1 MNSLPCSQ
9 KPATSFYPELCQ
21 SGLRPSSRPCLGFPS
36 HLFLGFPSRL
46 IISFRSPHQNPACTS
61 PVAHPCYMLHTSLP
75 SLFGHPDN
83 ICWPV
88 QIMQLLNMQFSP
100 VFAASCP
107 GVQIPSSAPYFQTPS
122 ASYIR
127 DEVSH
132 PYKKHAQFF
141 SFVGRFSPATAE
153 AASLSGIVEH
163 THTHTG

>member
-1 MNSLPCSQ
+1 
-9 KPATSFYPELCQ
+9 
-21 SGLRPSSRPCLGFPS
+21 
-36 HLFLGFPSRL
+36 
-46 IISFRSPHQNPACTS
+46 
-61 PVAHPCYMLHTSLP
+61 
-75 SLFGHPDN
+75 
-83 ICWPV
+83 
-88 QIMQLLNMQFSP
+88 MQLLNMQFSP

-163 THTHTG
+163 THTHTLGKTPLNLAIIVTESAAYTTHNKHNRGVSMPLAGFEPPVSRVERLQTCALDRAATEFIHAQLSFCMF